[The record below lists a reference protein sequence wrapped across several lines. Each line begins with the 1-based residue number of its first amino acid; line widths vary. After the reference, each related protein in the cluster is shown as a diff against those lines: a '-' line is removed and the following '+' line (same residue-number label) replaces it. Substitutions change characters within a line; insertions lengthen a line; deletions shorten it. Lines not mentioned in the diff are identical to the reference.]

1 MCQAMCYRK
10 LRVSYSKT
18 RKQMWTDKQYT
29 TEAQEIKDS
38 KSINKIVRN
47 FLPGKKKR
55 KIGREEKDLSGHLS

>member
-1 MCQAMCYRK
+1 
-10 LRVSYSKT
+10 
-18 RKQMWTDKQYT
+18 MWTDKQYT